1 MFTIGLDFDGVL
13 SRIDTLVEIGM
24 LDVLNRRIPRERA
37 RYEFLIDDG
46 HATHDE
52 YWEVIHQICRKDEY
66 IPYMTPVEGMQTYLP
81 RVLNVFHPTKA
92 TVITARRHP
101 EGSGLAERWLKKLS
115 INLPV
120 IGVNTD
126 KESRCKSEFVSGYD
140 VFVDDDP
147 ENLLVM
153 AKIVPHRYLFRWHYN
168 KNDPVPEGVIP
179 VDSWRELHDHICAI
193 ARTHAPS

>member
-24 LDVLNRRIPRERA
+24 IDVLNRRVPRNRA
-37 RYEFLIDDG
+37 RYEYLIADG

-52 YWEVIHQICRKDEY
+52 YWEVIHQICRKDDY
-66 IPYMTPVEGMQTYLP
+66 IPYMVPVEGMQTYLP
-81 RVLNVFHPTKA
+81 RVLSVVQPLKA

-126 KESRCKSEFVSGYD
+126 NASRCKSEFVTGYD

-147 ENLLVM
+147 ENLEVM
-153 AKIVPHRYLFRWHYN
+153 KEIVPHRYLFRWEYN
-168 KNDPVPEGVIP
+168 LHDPIPAGVTP
-179 VDSWRELHDHICAI
+179 VDSWKVLHDHICAV
-193 ARTHAPS
+193 ARTRAP